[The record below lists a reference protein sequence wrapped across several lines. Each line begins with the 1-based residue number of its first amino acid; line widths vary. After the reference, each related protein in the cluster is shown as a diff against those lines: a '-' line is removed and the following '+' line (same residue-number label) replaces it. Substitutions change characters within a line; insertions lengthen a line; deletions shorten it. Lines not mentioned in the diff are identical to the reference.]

1 MLSPKQHA
9 TTTTNPL
16 SLLFSPTP
24 SLSHRAVA
32 EHQLTG
38 HKVAVKILNRN
49 RIRQLEMDEKVRREI
64 KILKLF
70 YHPHI
75 IRLYEVIYT
84 PTDIYMVMEFVPG
97 GELFDFIVSNGRL
110 SEPRARTMF
119 QQLVSG
125 VEYCH
130 QHMVVH
136 RDLKPENLLL
146 DSEQQLRIADF
157 GLSNVMKDGDFF
169 KTSCG

>member
-1 MLSPKQHA
+1 M
-9 TTTTNPL
+9 
-16 SLLFSPTP
+16 
-24 SLSHRAVA
+24 A

-75 IRLYEVIYT
+75 IRLYEARMPPRTVPPSWRPPHSPHCTGAHYTHARWWEDLIIAALQITALVPDRWLTHLPPGLCLRSSPQVIYT

-110 SEPRARTMF
+110 SELRARTMF
-119 QQLVSG
+119 QQLISG
-125 VEYCH
+125 VEYCQIGRAH
-130 QHMVVH
+130 V
-136 RDLKPENLLL
+136 
-146 DSEQQLRIADF
+146 
-157 GLSNVMKDGDFF
+157 
-169 KTSCG
+169 